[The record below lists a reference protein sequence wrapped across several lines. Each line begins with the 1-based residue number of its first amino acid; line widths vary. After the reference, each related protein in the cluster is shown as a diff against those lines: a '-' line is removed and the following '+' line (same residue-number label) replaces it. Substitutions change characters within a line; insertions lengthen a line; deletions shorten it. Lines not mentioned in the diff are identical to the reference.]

1 LVADSQ
7 RLGGKKTRGDTGTE
21 CFPIL
26 HKPVVAEIEEAM
38 SSYLD
43 QQGRCSEAKPLAWKR
58 STALESVGG
67 DEDLLDEVLA
77 IFLVE
82 SPKLLNQ
89 MEQALLL
96 DNPCMLELAAHSL
109 RGALGYLGV
118 PEASEAA
125 QKLEDAGRTGA
136 MEGAGDLLAGL
147 RIRMAGLWAA
157 VGGNPGG

>member
-21 CFPIL
+21 YFPIL

-89 MEQALLL
+89 MEQALLQ

-109 RGALGYLGV
+109 RGALG
-118 PEASEAA
+118 
-125 QKLEDAGRTGA
+125 
-136 MEGAGDLLAGL
+136 
-147 RIRMAGLWAA
+147 I
-157 VGGNPGG
+157 